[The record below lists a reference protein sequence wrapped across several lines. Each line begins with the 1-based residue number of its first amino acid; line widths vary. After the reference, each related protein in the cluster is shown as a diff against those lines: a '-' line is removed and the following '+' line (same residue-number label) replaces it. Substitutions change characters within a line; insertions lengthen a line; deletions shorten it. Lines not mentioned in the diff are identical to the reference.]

1 MEYEHRRSG
10 EFSPQRTRGEFVN
23 LFRWRLENI
32 LGYRITH
39 ALELHNVSK
48 KPVYTMVFAT
58 DESVGDKTMRNV

>member
-1 MEYEHRRSG
+1 M
-10 EFSPQRTRGEFVN
+10 N